1 MSRFRRFLGRLAST
15 RRRQRALFQIRSAA
29 RLFCIFVALYLL
41 SQKLTRRPSAPVG
54 LINRNDAQHSA
65 VFTPFKLTPGGGE
78 KVVLTFA
85 RKFQELTGGHV
96 DLLVKPRNVCKR
108 LKCIKELARALV
120 VDGIDWDR
128 LSVKVFSRA
137 RPWYNI
143 WFMIGNT
150 LTPQIS
156 SRGRFNIYHC
166 QFPFDMGFMKSPFEG
181 LRILATYD
189 VVYLNSEYTKTW
201 YDRQLETLRM
211 GVLPLSVSSQRY
223 IDQYTPA
230 IADGTFR
237 LPRTIHY
244 APAFTK
250 RLKKASSTRGRGD
263 ARKRAVRIVLI
274 GRFFTGHQGKCHLA
288 AIEAF
293 SILRK
298 TIAASLRIELHILGY
313 VLKGHRRYVLQV
325 MRRARSV
332 EGVFVKDDA
341 SETEMRDAIEN
352 GDIVWS
358 ITGLCSEEFRY
369 SPADAEHFGIAL
381 LESMS
386 AGLIPVVVDR
396 GGPSEILHGFPDHLK
411 VTSTEELAASTRR
424 IISSSQDE
432 LNSLRTLTMKRADMF
447 SRQFDEASVKLFTI
461 FGQPLTPQN
470 TEVWFTLRD
479 RVRRLERGVDV
490 RVIVPRNVTRC
501 SSVHVESNA
510 LIYFAEGYYD
520 FALRATVTTL
530 TRKLGKNWR
539 LHVWHGEN
547 SGDFVRESLFDFDC
561 VVYHSYTSEN
571 PRSAFAVNNS
581 TQSIKNPEDHPSS
594 ISDVVGKKVERLLL
608 FDSRSWFP
616 PIGVY
621 KDEWMELGHS
631 ESPFCHPQVI
641 DEVVQLEGT
650 RSSRERLVRMCGT
663 SLVGRNH
670 PSKRNSRSEGN
681 FHQES
686 AESLHK
692 SSDKV
697 IIRDSAAS
705 CRFGSPRQNSSDTVF
720 PKDCGSHVTTQGDI
734 LLPPFAVHAPFNVFC
749 ECTRHVRGARIQS
762 FVDFYF
768 N

>member
-1 MSRFRRFLGRLAST
+1 MSTRFRRFLGRLANT

-29 RLFCIFVALYLL
+29 MLFCIFVALYLL
-41 SQKLTRRPSAPVG
+41 SQKLTNRPSAPVG
-54 LINRNDAQHSA
+54 LISQHDAQHSA

-108 LKCIKELARALV
+108 LKCVRELARALA
-120 VDGIDWDR
+120 VDGIDWAR

-143 WFMIGNT
+143 WFTIGNT
-150 LTPQIS
+150 LIPKKS
-156 SRGRFNIYHC
+156 ARGRTSIYHC
-166 QFPFDMGFMKSPFEG
+166 QFPFDMGYMAHPFSG
-181 LRILATYD
+181 LRQLSTYD

-201 YDRQLETLRM
+201 YDRQLESLRM

-230 IADGTFR
+230 IADGMF
-237 LPRTIHY
+237 LPPRTIYY

-250 RLKKASSTRGRGD
+250 RFKKASSTRGRGD

-298 TIAASLRIELHILGY
+298 NIAASLRIELHILGY
-313 VLKGHRRYVLQV
+313 VLKGFQPYVLQV
-325 MRRARSV
+325 KRRARSV

-341 SETEMRDAIEN
+341 TETEMRDAIEN

-358 ITGLCSEEFRY
+358 ITGLCSEEFIY
-369 SPADAEHFGIAL
+369 SPADAEHFGIGL

-396 GGPSEILHGFPDHLK
+396 GGPSEILRGFLDYLK

-424 IISSSQDE
+424 IISAGQDE
-432 LNSLRTLTMKRADMF
+432 LNSLRTMTMKRADKLSM
-447 SRQFDEASVKLFTI
+447 QFDEASVKLFTI
-461 FGQPLTPQN
+461 FGQRLTPQN
-470 TEVWFTLRD
+470 TEVWFTLRT
-479 RVRRLERGVDV
+479 RVRRLERGVDA
-490 RVIVPRNVTRC
+490 RVKVPRKVTRC
-501 SSVHVESNA
+501 SSVHADSNA

-520 FALRATVTTL
+520 FALRAIL
-530 TRKLGKNWR
+530 TILSRKLGKYWR
-539 LHVWHGEN
+539 LHVWHERN
-547 SGDFVRESLFDFDC
+547 NGDFVRESLFDFDC
-561 VVYHSYTSEN
+561 VVYHSYTSEH
-571 PRSAFAVNNS
+571 PRSAFAVDNR

-608 FDSRSWFP
+608 FNSKLWFP
-616 PIGVY
+616 PKGVY
-621 KDEWMELGHS
+621 KDEWTELGHS

-650 RSSRERLVRMCGT
+650 RSFEQLVSLCGK
-663 SLVGRNH
+663 SLVGRKP
-670 PSKRNSRSEGN
+670 PSKRSSRSEGN
-681 FHQES
+681 FHQER
-686 AESLHK
+686 AESSHK
-692 SSDKV
+692 SSDEV
-697 IIRDSAAS
+697 IIHDIAAS
-705 CRFGSPRQNSSDTVF
+705 CRFGSPRQNGPDTVF
-720 PKDCGSHVTTQGDI
+720 PREYGSHVAQGDI
-734 LLPPFAVHAPFNVFC
+734 FLPPFAVHSPFEVFY
-749 ECTRHVRGARIQS
+749 ECKRRVKGARIQS

-768 N
+768 